1 MRHRQEG
8 EQSQARYRLLKTRHL
23 ALILLPTA
31 VLVAGSLLLSL
42 LGYPQSTAFDPSAA
56 SGSAEAAARVKV
68 LATSLLLASL
78 GIGCAVAF
86 VAHLATLPKSE
97 TRILVAVWVALTA
110 VGVGSLLMGQP
121 EEAHRFMGEKFACRS
136 FATLGAAPG
145 QPVQPPPVQT
155 VEAAKAAPAPAVA
168 EPAEMLSKPQECS
181 ARQWQRMRVLNGVQR
196 YLLAF
201 VTPCL
206 VLGMIACLVIG
217 GGDTLRSQSER
228 LNTYL
233 YLAAALLVAGLLFL
247 SALLRWPGF
256 SLPKDARAVYDA
268 HAAAIVLYWGVVYSL
283 FNAAVYLP
291 VAHLLKRRLHDRP
304 GAAAGAAGA
313 GAGGDDA
320 ASSAEQLWRPAAM
333 LKTAAGI
340 FAPAIAGLLSDV
352 VKI

>member
-1 MRHRQEG
+1 
-8 EQSQARYRLLKTRHL
+8 
-23 ALILLPTA
+23 LLPTA

-42 LGYPQSTAFDPSAA
+42 AGYPQSTAFDPSAA

-78 GIGCAVAF
+78 GIGCAIAF

-97 TRILVAVWVALTA
+97 TRIMIAIWAALTA
-110 VGVGSLLMGQP
+110 LGVGSLWLGQP
-121 EEAHRFMGEKFACRS
+121 EEAHRFVGESFACRA
-136 FATLGAAPG
+136 FGALQAA
-145 QPVQPPPVQT
+145 QDKPVQPPPAAT
-155 VEAAKAAPAPAVA
+155 TEATKAPPASAVA
-168 EPAEMLSKPQECS
+168 EPARIFSKPQDCH
-181 ARQWQRMRVLNGVQR
+181 APQWQQMRVLNGVQR

-201 VTPCL
+201 VTPCI
-206 VLGMIACLVIG
+206 VLGMIACLASK

-256 SLPKDARAVYDA
+256 SLPKDPRAIYDA
-268 HAAAIVLYWGVVYSL
+268 HAGAIVLYWGVVYSL
-283 FNAAVYLP
+283 FNAAIYLP
-291 VAHLLKRRLHDRP
+291 VAHLLKRRFEERAT
-304 GAAAGAAGA
+304 GAPAST
-313 GAGGDDA
+313 GDSLSPADT
-320 ASSAEQLWRPAAM
+320 LWRPVTM
-333 LKTAAGI
+333 LKTASAI